1 MTRGQTETSYAVL
14 FVDDEDKARKYFR
27 MAYGNDFRVLTAGSV
42 GEALQVLEREGD
54 EIGVLITD
62 QRMPGQQGVDLLKQ
76 VREHWPAIVRILT
89 TAYSDLDDAITAV
102 NRGEILRYV
111 TKPWDIQGLRVE
123 LRHAM
128 DFFLLRQERDVLM
141 AEKFSVRQRMDHSDR
156 LRGLLGL
163 AAGLEHLRY
172 APHAVAAWL
181 RDELACA
188 SDDHADAADLELW
201 GQEVRATL
209 GLMKTHRGLRA
220 IDQAVEPGFPE
231 RVELKALATDMGLS
245 VEGDTVEV
253 AGRRDLLANLFG
265 ILGRLAGESAAAHL
279 ATTGEGDAE
288 VTVTSAGSA
297 ARGNRSSD
305 DLAAD
310 GERPDLLAAYL
321 LAWHHGGLLRM
332 SPAEDVVRFEVTL
345 PADPESV
352 VLDDPDEHWVEDQFS
367 TLTA

>member
-128 DFFLLRQERDVLM
+128 DFFFLRQERDVLM
-141 AEKFSVRQRMDHSDR
+141 AEKFSVRQRMDQSDR
-156 LRGLLGL
+156 LRGLLGI

-181 RDELACA
+181 RDDLTN
-188 SDDHADAADLELW
+188 SPDRDMDPADLELW
-201 GQEVRATL
+201 GQEVTATL
-209 GLMKTHRGLRA
+209 RLMKAHRGLRA
-220 IDQAVEPGFPE
+220 IDQAVEPGFPD
-231 RVELKALATDMGLS
+231 RVQLGRLAAEAGLA
-245 VEGDTVEV
+245 VQGDSVEV
-253 AGRRDLLANLFG
+253 AGRRDLLASLFAT
-265 ILGRLAGESAAAHL
+265 LARLAGESGTARL
-279 ATTGEGDAE
+279 STNDEGDAE
-288 VTVTSAGSA
+288 ITVSPATSVAGA
-297 ARGNRSSD
+297 QPSSD
-305 DLAAD
+305 DPAAG
-310 GERPDLLAAYL
+310 GEQPDLLAAYL
-321 LAWHHGGLLRM
+321 IAWHHGGVLRM
-332 SPAEDVVRFEVTL
+332 STAEDVLQYELTL
-345 PADPESV
+345 PAEPQSV
-352 VLDDPDEHWVEDQFS
+352 VLAEPDAHWVEDQFS
-367 TLTA
+367 MLTV

>member
-27 MAYGNDFRVLTAGSV
+27 MAYGNDFRVLTAGGV
-42 GEALQVLEREGD
+42 GEALQILEREGD

-128 DFFLLRQERDVLM
+128 DFFFLRQERDVLM
-141 AEKFSVRQRMDHSDR
+141 AEKFSVRQRMDQSDR
-156 LRGLLGL
+156 LRGLLGI

-181 RDELACA
+181 RDELANA
-188 SDDHADAADLELW
+188 SDSDTDPADLELW
-201 GQEVRATL
+201 GQEVTATL
-209 GLMKTHRGLRA
+209 RLMKTHRGLRV
-220 IDQAVEPGFPE
+220 IDRAVEPGFPD
-231 RVELKALATDMGLS
+231 RVELRGLATEAGLA
-245 VEGDTVEV
+245 VQGDTVEV
-253 AGRRDLLANLFG
+253 AGRRDLLASLFA
-265 ILGRLAGESAAAHL
+265 ILARRAGESGAARL
-279 ATTGEGDAE
+279 ATNDEGDAE
-288 VTVTSAGSA
+288 ITVSSAGFASRA
-297 ARGNRSSD
+297 HASSD
-305 DLAAD
+305 DSAAD
-310 GERPDLLAAYL
+310 GEQPNLLAAYL
-321 LAWHHGGLLRM
+321 IAWHHGGVLRM
-332 SPAEDVVRFEVTL
+332 STAEDVLRCEVTL
-345 PADPESV
+345 PADPQSV
-352 VLDDPDEHWVEDQFS
+352 VLAEPDEHWVEDQFS
-367 TLTA
+367 TLTI